1 MEEYY
6 LICEDSLEGIFTGI
20 YNAYLMKKPHDRLH
34 ICVGA
39 EDNYRLFAVY
49 QECAPDEKKAASVAR
64 TVLREFGE
72 EAYLSVCRA
81 LASPEADKGEAVYK
95 AVVTGFSM
103 RRRRELMGNLADP
116 YVRRVFELARFTA
129 NEAHFHVEFLR
140 FRELQSGILYAPIGP
155 KNNIITFITPH
166 FADRLP
172 LENFVIHDDTRNI
185 LAVHPKG
192 RDWFLTSLQEGGEL
206 PEYRLSQGE
215 EEYSE
220 LFCHF
225 FHTIA
230 IKERNSYVRQ
240 RGMLPLRYR
249 KYMTEFNKQGLET

>member
-1 MEEYY
+1 MEERVEEFY

-20 YNAYLMKKPHDRLH
+20 YNAYLMKMPHDRLH

-49 QECAPDEKKAASVAR
+49 RECAPDEKKAASVAR

-72 EAYLSVCRA
+72 EAYLSICRA

-116 YVRRVFELARFTA
+116 HVRRVFELARFTA
-129 NEAHFHVEFLR
+129 NEAHYHVEFLR
-140 FRELQSGILYAPIGP
+140 FRELQNGILYAPIGP
-155 KNNIITFITPH
+155 KNNLITFIVPH

-172 LENFVIHDDTRNI
+172 LENFVIHDDVRDI
-185 LAVHPKG
+185 LAIHPRG
-192 RDWFLTSLQEGGEL
+192 RDWFLTSLQEGMEL
-206 PEYRLSQGE
+206 NNHCFSRGE

-220 LFCHF
+220 LFYHF

-230 IKERNSYVRQ
+230 IEERRSYELQ

-249 KYMTEFNKQGLET
+249 KYMTEFTK

>member
-1 MEEYY
+1 MEEFY

-20 YNAYLMKKPHDRLH
+20 YNAYLMKMPHDRLH

-49 QECAPDEKKAASVAR
+49 RECAPDEKKASSVAR

-72 EAYLSVCRA
+72 EAYLSICRA

-116 YVRRVFELARFTA
+116 HVRRVFELARFTA
-129 NEAHFHVEFLR
+129 NEAHYHVEFLR
-140 FRELQSGILYAPIGP
+140 FRELQNGILYAPIGP
-155 KNNIITFITPH
+155 KNNLITFIVPH

-172 LENFVIHDDTRNI
+172 LENFVIHDDVRDI
-185 LAVHPKG
+185 LAVHPRG
-192 RDWFLTSLQEGGEL
+192 RDWFLTSLQEGMEL
-206 PEYRLSQGE
+206 NNHCFSRGE

-220 LFCHF
+220 LFYHF

-230 IKERNSYVRQ
+230 IEERRSYELQ

-249 KYMTEFNKQGLET
+249 KYMTEFTK